1 MPTKE
6 KISRGETLFN
16 EGRLDEAEACFLAAI
31 KESPASAEALNN
43 LAVIAAQKQN
53 LTAAI
58 DYLIGSLQIDPF
70 QREAVLNCAEIA
82 NMLGQPDIARPVL
95 KHYLDRHPDDTELAG
110 LLGDYKETETAKA
123 KVAVLC
129 LPLLDSFLG
138 DIVDNL
144 GHSYEVRTGYDGR
157 LDSIRKLVAWADI
170 VWLEWANE
178 LTARLTNELP
188 ELKRKHVICRL
199 HSYEAFAGFVSQ
211 IKWERIDDLIF
222 VADHIKEQ
230 VLLQQP
236 DLEQKVKRI
245 HILPNGINLD
255 RFAFTERTKGHNLA
269 FVGDINYKKGPLLLF
284 HAFAEL
290 VRRDPR
296 YTLSVA
302 GRFQDDR
309 FALYFSQ
316 MTKELGLEKNLRFD
330 GWVDD
335 ISGWLDDKQYIVSS
349 SLLEGHP
356 VGLMEGM
363 ARGLKPVIHNFVGAR
378 GIYDD
383 RFVWNTID
391 EFVAMVT
398 SDDYDSAAYRA
409 FIEDNFS
416 LTRQLEQLKEIFGR
430 IEKEIND
437 R

>member
-1 MPTKE
+1 E
-6 KISRGETLFN
+6 L
-16 EGRLDEAEACFLAAI
+16 
-31 KESPASAEALNN
+31 
-43 LAVIAAQKQN
+43 AQKQ
-53 LTAAI
+53 
-58 DYLIGSLQIDPF
+58 
-70 QREAVLNCAEIA
+70 
-82 NMLGQPDIARPVL
+82 
-95 KHYLDRHPDDTELAG
+95 
-110 LLGDYKETETAKA
+110 
-123 KVAVLC
+123 
-129 LPLLDSFLG
+129 
-138 DIVDNL
+138 
-144 GHSYEVRTGYDGR
+144 
-157 LDSIRKLVAWADI
+157 
-170 VWLEWANE
+170 
-178 LTARLTNELP
+178 
-188 ELKRKHVICRL
+188 VICRL
-199 HSYEAFAGFVSQ
+199 HSYEAFAGFVAQ

-316 MTKELGLEKNLRFD
+316 MTKEMGFEKNLRFD

-409 FIEDNFS
+409 FVEDNFS